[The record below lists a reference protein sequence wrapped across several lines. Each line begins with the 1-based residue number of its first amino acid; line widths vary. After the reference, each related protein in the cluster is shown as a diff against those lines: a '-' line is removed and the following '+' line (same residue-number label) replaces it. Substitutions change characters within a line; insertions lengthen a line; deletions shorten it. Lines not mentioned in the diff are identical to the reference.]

1 MKKKLG
7 MLLAVLLTFGMTVGV
22 FADAGKTQQVDYKT
36 DYYMIVESPDGGVDM
51 YSEADASSPKLN
63 DELIPNGTAIHVE
76 GETTDEAGKVWV
88 YAQLHGMFG
97 FLEENY
103 LKPATLAEA
112 VASEL
117 ALYGSKDANYSI
129 TVNAKED
136 GSVCLYKGP
145 GKKYGTVSGGC
156 NIANGEKLYIDTEVD
171 TGKDGIWG
179 HTEAGD
185 VSGWVNIAEA
195 TNTEESTV
203 ELVPE
208 TEKEAEDGSQSV
220 QAGENTSEVGKAG
233 TEGKDSSDVE
243 AEPTGTPTPKPEKTS
258 TPAPKPTESP
268 KPQPTTSPKP
278 TETPNPTPTEAV
290 KPGEKP
296 TPEPAPVE
304 VKANK
309 ITLNKENVTF
319 TALNQTFSLSATVTP
334 ENAEEKAVGWNS
346 NNMSVVTVDKDGKIT
361 AVGKGSAEVFCFL
374 KSNGEVFAKCSV
386 TVQIP
391 DTQPEPT
398 KPEQK
403 PTEPEVVKVSGI
415 TLNPDISLK
424 IEEGNS
430 SKVTATVVPSN
441 ATNSS
446 VKWVSSSPD
455 VATVDDNGNVTA
467 LKAGSTTV
475 TCTAVDGSGV
485 SVSCHVTVTAKSTTT
500 DPSEQDKTD
509 PTYTFTVRGGALD
522 FKSVF
527 NGGDSA
533 NILITTDAP
542 IDKLMIT
549 MSNNS
554 IQYNDLFYD
563 SEYNYYAFSLYAR
576 KKSDLCRVSINRDG
590 KQVWFKDVKVLSDD
604 QNWAIYESWL
614 NGVLENIKGS
624 TSDFDKLNPIQ
635 KVTLLGQYILDNY
648 DYNADPN
655 KSFHNDGCGNC
666 NASSFVLKDYAQR
679 LGLRSKVVTP
689 KAYVVNNPSHVVAKV
704 WYDGDAYLI
713 EAGYQGKAGNRGKV
727 TCVKESK

>member
-7 MLLAVLLTFGMTVGV
+7 MLLAVLLTFCMTVGV

-208 TEKEAEDGSQSV
+208 TEKEAEDSSKSV
-220 QAGENTSEVGKAG
+220 QDGENTSEVGKAG

-258 TPAPKPTESP
+258 TPT
-268 KPQPTTSPKP
+268 PKP
-278 TETPNPTPTEAV
+278 TETSTPAPEPTETST
-290 KPGEKP
+290 P
-296 TPEPAPVE
+296 TPEPSETSMP
-304 VKANK
+304 
-309 ITLNKENVTF
+309 T
-319 TALNQTFSLSATVTP
+319 
-334 ENAEEKAVGWNS
+334 
-346 NNMSVVTVDKDGKIT
+346 
-361 AVGKGSAEVFCFL
+361 
-374 KSNGEVFAKCSV
+374 
-386 TVQIP
+386 
-391 DTQPEPT
+391 PEPT
-398 KPEQK
+398 ETSTPTPE
-403 PTEPEVVKVSGI
+403 PTETSTPTPEPTETSTPTPEPTETI
-415 TLNPDISLK
+415 APT
-424 IEEGNS
+424 EEAA
-430 SKVTATVVPSN
+430 VTA
-441 ATNSS
+441 A
-446 VKWVSSSPD
+446 
-455 VATVDDNGNVTA
+455 
-467 LKAGSTTV
+467 
-475 TCTAVDGSGV
+475 
-485 SVSCHVTVTAKSTTT
+485 
-500 DPSEQDKTD
+500 PSE
-509 PTYTFTVRGGALD
+509 
-522 FKSVF
+522 
-527 NGGDSA
+527 SA
-533 NILITTDAP
+533 E
-542 IDKLMIT
+542 
-549 MSNNS
+549 
-554 IQYNDLFYD
+554 Q
-563 SEYNYYAFSLYAR
+563 E
-576 KKSDLCRVSINRDG
+576 
-590 KQVWFKDVKVLSDD
+590 
-604 QNWAIYESWL
+604 
-614 NGVLENIKGS
+614 
-624 TSDFDKLNPIQ
+624 
-635 KVTLLGQYILDNY
+635 
-648 DYNADPN
+648 
-655 KSFHNDGCGNC
+655 
-666 NASSFVLKDYAQR
+666 ASSENVESTDKGMNSVIWILVVVIIIGIAVVIWLLK
-679 LGLRSKVVTP
+679 K
-689 KAYVVNNPSHVVAKV
+689 K
-704 WYDGDAYLI
+704 
-713 EAGYQGKAGNRGKV
+713 GKNS
-727 TCVKESK
+727 ES

>member
-7 MLLAVLLTFGMTVGV
+7 MLLAVLLTFCMTVGV

-76 GETTDEAGKVWV
+76 GETTDEAGMVWV

-233 TEGKDSSDVE
+233 TEGKDIGDAE

-258 TPAPKPTESP
+258 TPAPKPTETSTP
-268 KPQPTTSPKP
+268 APEPTKKATAASEP
-278 TETPNPTPTEAV
+278 TETSTPAPEPTEAST
-290 KPGEKP
+290 PAPEPTEASTP
-296 TPEPAPVE
+296 TPEPTETSTPTPEPTETSTPTPEPSVTIAPTE
-304 VKANK
+304 
-309 ITLNKENVTF
+309 E
-319 TALNQTFSLSATVTP
+319 ATVTVAP
-334 ENAEEKAVGWNS
+334 SE
-346 NNMSVVTVDKDGKIT
+346 
-361 AVGKGSAEVFCFL
+361 SAE
-374 KSNGEVFAKCSV
+374 
-386 TVQIP
+386 
-391 DTQPEPT
+391 
-398 KPEQK
+398 QK
-403 PTEPEVVKVSGI
+403 
-415 TLNPDISLK
+415 
-424 IEEGNS
+424 
-430 SKVTATVVPSN
+430 
-441 ATNSS
+441 
-446 VKWVSSSPD
+446 
-455 VATVDDNGNVTA
+455 
-467 LKAGSTTV
+467 
-475 TCTAVDGSGV
+475 
-485 SVSCHVTVTAKSTTT
+485 
-500 DPSEQDKTD
+500 
-509 PTYTFTVRGGALD
+509 
-522 FKSVF
+522 
-527 NGGDSA
+527 
-533 NILITTDAP
+533 
-542 IDKLMIT
+542 
-549 MSNNS
+549 
-554 IQYNDLFYD
+554 
-563 SEYNYYAFSLYAR
+563 
-576 KKSDLCRVSINRDG
+576 
-590 KQVWFKDVKVLSDD
+590 
-604 QNWAIYESWL
+604 
-614 NGVLENIKGS
+614 
-624 TSDFDKLNPIQ
+624 
-635 KVTLLGQYILDNY
+635 
-648 DYNADPN
+648 
-655 KSFHNDGCGNC
+655 
-666 NASSFVLKDYAQR
+666 ASSENVESTDKGMNSVIWILVVVIIIGIAVVIWLLK
-679 LGLRSKVVTP
+679 K
-689 KAYVVNNPSHVVAKV
+689 K
-704 WYDGDAYLI
+704 
-713 EAGYQGKAGNRGKV
+713 GKNS
-727 TCVKESK
+727 ES

>member
-7 MLLAVLLTFGMTVGV
+7 MLLAVLLTFCMTVGV

-208 TEKEAEDGSQSV
+208 TEKEAEDSSKSV
-220 QAGENTSEVGKAG
+220 QDGENTSEVGKAG

-258 TPAPKPTESP
+258 TPAPKPTETSTP
-268 KPQPTTSPKP
+268 APEPTKKATAASEP
-278 TETPNPTPTEAV
+278 TETSTPAPEPTEAST
-290 KPGEKP
+290 P
-296 TPEPAPVE
+296 TPEPTE
-304 VKANK
+304 
-309 ITLNKENVTF
+309 T
-319 TALNQTFSLSATVTP
+319 STP
-334 ENAEEKAVGWNS
+334 
-346 NNMSVVTVDKDGKIT
+346 T
-361 AVGKGSAEVFCFL
+361 
-374 KSNGEVFAKCSV
+374 
-386 TVQIP
+386 
-391 DTQPEPT
+391 PEPT
-398 KPEQK
+398 ETSTPTPEPSETIA
-403 PTEPEVVKVSGI
+403 PTEEAA
-415 TLNPDISLK
+415 
-424 IEEGNS
+424 
-430 SKVTATVVPSN
+430 VTA
-441 ATNSS
+441 A
-446 VKWVSSSPD
+446 
-455 VATVDDNGNVTA
+455 
-467 LKAGSTTV
+467 
-475 TCTAVDGSGV
+475 
-485 SVSCHVTVTAKSTTT
+485 
-500 DPSEQDKTD
+500 PSE
-509 PTYTFTVRGGALD
+509 
-522 FKSVF
+522 
-527 NGGDSA
+527 SA
-533 NILITTDAP
+533 E
-542 IDKLMIT
+542 
-549 MSNNS
+549 
-554 IQYNDLFYD
+554 Q
-563 SEYNYYAFSLYAR
+563 E
-576 KKSDLCRVSINRDG
+576 
-590 KQVWFKDVKVLSDD
+590 
-604 QNWAIYESWL
+604 
-614 NGVLENIKGS
+614 
-624 TSDFDKLNPIQ
+624 
-635 KVTLLGQYILDNY
+635 
-648 DYNADPN
+648 
-655 KSFHNDGCGNC
+655 
-666 NASSFVLKDYAQR
+666 ASSENVESTDKGMNSVIWILVVVIIIGIAVVIWLLK
-679 LGLRSKVVTP
+679 K
-689 KAYVVNNPSHVVAKV
+689 K
-704 WYDGDAYLI
+704 
-713 EAGYQGKAGNRGKV
+713 GKNS
-727 TCVKESK
+727 ES

>member
-7 MLLAVLLTFGMTVGV
+7 MLLAVLLTFCMTVGV

-76 GETTDEAGKVWV
+76 GETTDEAGMVWV

-233 TEGKDSSDVE
+233 TEGKDIGDAE

-258 TPAPKPTESP
+258 TPAPKPTETSTP
-268 KPQPTTSPKP
+268 APEPTKKATATSEP
-278 TETPNPTPTEAV
+278 TETSTPAPEPTEAST
-290 KPGEKP
+290 PAPEPTEASTPAPEPTETSTP
-296 TPEPAPVE
+296 TPEPTETSTPTPEPSETMAPTEEAAVTAAPSE
-304 VKANK
+304 SAEQEASS
-309 ITLNKENVTF
+309 ENVESTDKGMNSVIWI
-319 TALNQTFSLSATVTP
+319 LVVVIIIGI
-334 ENAEEKAVGWNS
+334 AVVIWLLKKKGKNS
-346 NNMSVVTVDKDGKIT
+346 
-361 AVGKGSAEVFCFL
+361 
-374 KSNGEVFAKCSV
+374 
-386 TVQIP
+386 
-391 DTQPEPT
+391 
-398 KPEQK
+398 
-403 PTEPEVVKVSGI
+403 
-415 TLNPDISLK
+415 
-424 IEEGNS
+424 
-430 SKVTATVVPSN
+430 
-441 ATNSS
+441 
-446 VKWVSSSPD
+446 
-455 VATVDDNGNVTA
+455 
-467 LKAGSTTV
+467 
-475 TCTAVDGSGV
+475 
-485 SVSCHVTVTAKSTTT
+485 
-500 DPSEQDKTD
+500 
-509 PTYTFTVRGGALD
+509 
-522 FKSVF
+522 
-527 NGGDSA
+527 
-533 NILITTDAP
+533 
-542 IDKLMIT
+542 
-549 MSNNS
+549 
-554 IQYNDLFYD
+554 
-563 SEYNYYAFSLYAR
+563 
-576 KKSDLCRVSINRDG
+576 
-590 KQVWFKDVKVLSDD
+590 
-604 QNWAIYESWL
+604 ES
-614 NGVLENIKGS
+614 
-624 TSDFDKLNPIQ
+624 
-635 KVTLLGQYILDNY
+635 
-648 DYNADPN
+648 
-655 KSFHNDGCGNC
+655 
-666 NASSFVLKDYAQR
+666 
-679 LGLRSKVVTP
+679 
-689 KAYVVNNPSHVVAKV
+689 
-704 WYDGDAYLI
+704 
-713 EAGYQGKAGNRGKV
+713 
-727 TCVKESK
+727 